1 MPKSATG
8 LHSSPGPPS
17 PVVVTSLRRQAG
29 RLPPGLFRRLLRYAG
44 VSALSTTLSLAVLAV
59 LVATSTTSAGWA
71 NVIATGIGTGP
82 SFELNRRWVW
92 GKQGKRSLAGEVGP
106 FWALSF
112 IGLALSTL
120 AVSFSAGWADS
131 ARVGATGRAL
141 VAIGASIATF
151 GLLWIFQYVMLDR
164 ILFHRV
170 AESPNRLHNRT

>member
-1 MPKSATG
+1 MSNSVTG
-8 LHSSPGPPS
+8 LSSLPGPP
-17 PVVVTSLRRQAG
+17 PPGVVTALRRQPV
-29 RLPPGLFRRLLRYAG
+29 RLPAGLVRRLLRYAG

-59 LVATSTTSAGWA
+59 LVATDTTSAGWA
-71 NVIATGIGTGP
+71 NIIATGIGAGP

-112 IGLALSTL
+112 VGLALSTL

-131 ARVGATGRAL
+131 ARVGPTGRAL

-151 GLLWIFQYVMLDR
+151 GLLWIVQYVMLDR
-164 ILFHRV
+164 ILFHR
-170 AESPNRLHNRT
+170 STDRPDKLHNRT